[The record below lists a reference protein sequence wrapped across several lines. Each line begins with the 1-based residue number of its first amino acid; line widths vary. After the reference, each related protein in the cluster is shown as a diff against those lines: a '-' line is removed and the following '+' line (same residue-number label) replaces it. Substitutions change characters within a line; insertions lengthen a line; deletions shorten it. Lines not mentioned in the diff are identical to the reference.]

1 MWHEAQAIVLAA
13 GPGSRLTSVGI
24 RPKCLLPVGN
34 FPVIYYS
41 LKFLQENGFKE
52 ATVIV
57 NQESEGEIKKMPEVY
72 DLKLR
77 LDLAVVDTSE
87 DPGTAESLKTIEHKI
102 RRDAHEIV
110 IISSDLITSAN
121 FSEMMHQHMSLG
133 AALTILTAPQ
143 LPEFLKAKPPGP
155 KSKTNLGSDLL
166 GVEAESN
173 RLVYAVSEGD
183 YDDVIDLRN
192 MLSYSDDGI
201 EIQADALDC
210 HLYIMKKWLVDYILN
225 KESPCLEMG
234 SLKAEVIPHVISN
247 QSEDEQRKA
256 CRENEIG
263 IHKFIKKGKFDDLI
277 RTYNISSI
285 KSRFQKDADPD
296 GFECYIF
303 CPHDEFSARINTL
316 GNLWQINRKVNFLRE
331 LLKINVPKY
340 VGGGEINEKAQICD
354 ESTIGRSTQI
364 SEKTN
369 ITNSVLGN
377 HCRIGSFVRISNSL
391 LFDYV
396 QVESGCVIENSIIC
410 VNVEK
415 KCVIKNCIL
424 TDVSKI
430 MENKKYENELLEKGL
445 SQDFS

>member
-1 MWHEAQAIVLAA
+1 SRLYKVIGTELSLKAYEILNFRIKFKALNLNHFQYLILQNFIMWHEAQAIVLAA

-87 DPGTAESLKTIEHKI
+87 DPGTTESLKTIEHKI

-155 KSKTNLGSDLL
+155 NDLL

-192 MLSYSDDGI
+192 MLSRSDDGV

-247 QSEDEQRKA
+247 QCEDEQRKA
-256 CRENEIG
+256 SRENEIG

-303 CPHDEFSARINTL
+303 CPDDEFSARINTL
-316 GNLWQINRKVNFLRE
+316 GNLWQINRK
-331 LLKINVPKY
+331 
-340 VGGGEINEKAQICD
+340 ICD

-377 HCRIGSFVRISNSL
+377 HCRIGSLVRISNSL

-430 MENKKYENELLEKGL
+430 MENSKKI
-445 SQDFS
+445 

>member
-34 FPVIYYS
+34 FPLIYYS
-41 LKFLQENGFKE
+41 LKFLQENGFK
-52 ATVIV
+52 VIV

-316 GNLWQINRKVNFLRE
+316 GNLWQINRK
-331 LLKINVPKY
+331 
-340 VGGGEINEKAQICD
+340 ICD

-430 MENKKYENELLEKGL
+430 MENKKI
-445 SQDFS
+445 